1 MAKERPVVL
10 GEVPRLSH
18 TATCS
23 WQGQHWSF
31 TGKPPPFKMGV
42 YQTPQTALQTDLVPL
57 CQPLLATPALQQGLS
72 LLSLADVGQGRNRKH
87 IPLGSPLVC
96 LHSQAAAFS
105 LHQPFLTP
113 LMIQARN
120 RAAMFTVGLSAAP
133 CCSWRSASALPNALR
148 DSIDTTG
155 STQCSSQR
163 VSCSQKL
170 KPSC

>member
-1 MAKERPVVL
+1 ML

-31 TGKPPPFKMGV
+31 TGKPPPFKMCV
-42 YQTPQTALQTDLVPL
+42 YQTPQTALQTDLEPL

-87 IPLGSPLVC
+87 IPLGSPLC

-105 LHQPFLTP
+105 PHQPFLTP

-133 CCSWRSASALPNALR
+133 CSSLRSASALPNALR
-148 DSIDTTG
+148 DSRDTTG

-170 KPSC
+170 KP